1 MRSLVDIAGYLPFFA
16 TFSVTTHEAD
26 ALGALSLVPTIEHGP
41 DSLHVFFPVD
51 NDETS
56 QVSEV
61 FEFLLTA
68 DILTVN
74 PGRAAS

>member
-1 MRSLVDIAGYLPFFA
+1 MAGNFPFFA

-26 ALGALSLVPTIEHGP
+26 ALGAFSLVPIIEHGP
-41 DSLHVFFPVD
+41 DSLHVFLPVD

-61 FEFLLTA
+61 FEFLFTV

>member
-1 MRSLVDIAGYLPFFA
+1 MAGNFPFFA

-26 ALGALSLVPTIEHGP
+26 ALGAFSLVPRIEHGP
-41 DSLHVFFPVD
+41 DSLQVFLPVD

-61 FEFLLTA
+61 FEFLFTV